1 MRDDYDRKVGIHA
14 RYMVKQLGDNIKKIV
29 QDEGVKYFDCDIYE
43 KTVCC
48 RGCEAIH
55 DAKQCQH
62 CAKDERND
70 RTWRRTGGTRGG
82 LKYDYHPVREDCP
95 PTLESE

>member
-43 KTVCC
+43 KT
-48 RGCEAIH
+48 
-55 DAKQCQH
+55 H